1 YREKCLELSRIYQ
14 DQPISPMDQ
23 AVFWT
28 EYVIRHKGAPH
39 MRSAALDLTW
49 YQYFLL
55 DVLAVFILLIF
66 SITITIKKD
75 FASMKG
81 ASTFALLLFFTLKLN
96 VVLTANIL
104 SFFIVYPES
113 HRIIK
118 STLLREL
125 AARGHS
131 VTVVSPTK
139 EDPLPN
145 YEDIIVNDSLE
156 FGKVFDV
163 CQSCKYFVISAQ
175 FARRF
180 LLFLITMV
188 FSILYTICKLVLE
201 NSKIQE
207 LIHSE
212 DRHYDLIILEAY
224 YSDCFLAFSKKFNA
238 PVIKVS
244 LYSGAPWMYDWIGN
258 PTELS
263 HVPDPYVD
271 YTHKM
276 TFTQRVWNVLTTSF
290 HYLGRKFYYLP
301 NMNFLM
307 RKYINNSENFPS
319 LWELEAETTSLV
331 LFNSHFSISYPRP
344 LLPNAIQMGGMHIKP
359 PNKLPQDIQT
369 YLDEAK
375 HGVIYFSIG
384 SILSSAYFPEPIKK
398 AFLEAF
404 SKLKEKVLWKWE
416 TESLPGKPNNVK
428 IGKWLPQADILAHPN
443 VRVFMSH
450 GGQMSTL
457 EAIDRGVPMIGIP
470 FFGDQFVNVARATAA
485 GIGVT
490 LEFRNIS
497 AESVTWA
504 LREVLDNP
512 KYRENMQKLSRIF
525 RDQPLPPLEQAVFWT
540 EYVIRHKGAPHM
552 RSAALDLTWYQK
564 FVFHSYN
571 VFQLTNI
578 LSFFIVYPESH
589 RIIKSTL
596 LRELVAR
603 GHSVT
608 VVSPTEEEPLPN
620 YEDIIVNDSLE
631 LGKGFGKCGHLP

>member
-1 YREKCLELSRIYQ
+1 
-14 DQPISPMDQ
+14 
-23 AVFWT
+23 
-28 EYVIRHKGAPH
+28 
-39 MRSAALDLTW
+39 
-49 YQYFLL
+49 
-55 DVLAVFILLIF
+55 
-66 SITITIKKD
+66 
-75 FASMKG
+75 MKG

-104 SFFIVYPES
+104 SFFTVSPES

-125 AARGHS
+125 VARGHS
-131 VTVVSPTK
+131 VTVVSPIA
-139 EDPLPN
+139 EEPLPN
-145 YEDIIVNDSLE
+145 YEQIIVNDTLE
-156 FGKVFDV
+156 AIKVFGRKTCDHNSFIRYIWNV
-163 CQSCKYFVISAQ
+163 VYA
-175 FARRF
+175 
-180 LLFLITMV
+180 
-188 FSILYTICKLVLE
+188 ICKSVLQ
-201 NSKIQE
+201 NSKIQK
-207 LIHSE
+207 LINSE

-224 YSDCFLAFSKKFNA
+224 FSDCFLAFSKKFNA
-238 PVIKVS
+238 PIIKVS
-244 LYSGAPWMYDWIGN
+244 LHSGSPWMYDSIGN

-263 HVPDPYVD
+263 HVPDPHLD
-271 YTHKM
+271 FTHKM
-276 TFTQRVWNVLTTSF
+276 TFTQ
-290 HYLGRKFYYLP
+290 KFYYLP
-301 NMNFLM
+301 NINFLM

-344 LLPNAIQMGGMHIKP
+344 LLPNAIQIGGMHIKP

-384 SILSSAYFPEPIKK
+384 SILNSAYFPEPIKK
-398 AFLEAF
+398 ALFEAF

-416 TESLPGKPNNVK
+416 IESLPGKPNNVK

-470 FFGDQFVNVARATAA
+470 FFGDQFVNVGRATAA

-552 RSAALDLTWYQK
+552 RSAALDLTWYQYYLLDVISLLVLTVIFIITVIVIICKRLLHFLITVHRVKTSPKK
-564 FVFHSYN
+564 FN
-571 VFQLTNI
+571 
-578 LSFFIVYPESH
+578 
-589 RIIKSTL
+589 
-596 LRELVAR
+596 
-603 GHSVT
+603 
-608 VVSPTEEEPLPN
+608 
-620 YEDIIVNDSLE
+620 
-631 LGKGFGKCGHLP
+631 